1 MSRLSRCPFGY
12 NVRPLT
18 TFLQAKKQ
26 QHRPPP
32 KIFSTTAEMS
42 GPSDKSASAAEAST
56 TNPYTKYYN
65 SPTLSDV
72 VICYG
77 DNGER
82 VFYGHKLQLSA
93 KAQWFENAFTHGF
106 AETGAD
112 KVTLHED
119 DPAAVEG
126 MLKHIYGKQLIDL
139 DCTGIEDVFFAIG
152 LYRIADKCD
161 CPSLETEAPDLL
173 GRLVAKFFDQLHI
186 QEEMSGI
193 NDLYKIVSAVY
204 DFEETRSGSKRSPIL
219 RSLIS
224 CIFANNAAK
233 PFEGSQVLSKAIS
246 KVAERIPEFGRD
258 MYMGMLDV
266 QNCFAKRE
274 GHMPLVSL
282 VYKTKCSSCGS
293 KRGLSISCGAKGHCW
308 NCGVFKDDWKSR
320 RVSEGNR

>member
-1 MSRLSRCPFGY
+1 
-12 NVRPLT
+12 
-18 TFLQAKKQ
+18 
-26 QHRPPP
+26 
-32 KIFSTTAEMS
+32 MS

-93 KAQWFENAFTHGF
+93 KAQWFENTFTHGF

-152 LYRIADKCD
+152 IYRVADKYD
-161 CPSLETEAPDLL
+161 CPPLETEAPDLL
-173 GRLVAKFFDQLHI
+173 GRLVAKFFDELHT
-186 QEEMSGI
+186 QDEMSGI
-193 NDLYKIVSAVY
+193 NDLYNIVSAVY
-204 DFEETRSGSKRSPIL
+204 DIEETRSGSKRSPIL

-246 KVAERIPEFGRD
+246 KV
-258 MYMGMLDV
+258 
-266 QNCFAKRE
+266 RE
-274 GHMPLVSL
+274 
-282 VYKTKCSSCGS
+282 CQ
-293 KRGLSISCGAKGHCW
+293 
-308 NCGVFKDDWKSR
+308 
-320 RVSEGNR
+320 

>member
-1 MSRLSRCPFGY
+1 
-12 NVRPLT
+12 
-18 TFLQAKKQ
+18 
-26 QHRPPP
+26 
-32 KIFSTTAEMS
+32 MS

-77 DNGER
+77 NNGEG

-93 KAQWFENAFTHGF
+93 KAQWFEKAFTHGF
-106 AETGAD
+106 AETSAD

-139 DCTGIEDVFFAIG
+139 DCTGIEDVFFAIE
-152 LYRIADKCD
+152 LYRIADKYD

-193 NDLYKIVSAVY
+193 NDLYKITSAVY

-233 PFEGSQVLSKAIS
+233 PFEGSQVLSKGIS
-246 KVAERIPEFGRD
+246 KAVVQASICYLKAGFHSSGSITFSSTHSIIIRKPVETNERLQPTSNNDHTRFDQVAA
-258 MYMGMLDV
+258 LTDV
-266 QNCFAKRE
+266 
-274 GHMPLVSL
+274 
-282 VYKTKCSSCGS
+282 
-293 KRGLSISCGAKGHCW
+293 
-308 NCGVFKDDWKSR
+308 
-320 RVSEGNR
+320 

>member
-1 MSRLSRCPFGY
+1 
-12 NVRPLT
+12 
-18 TFLQAKKQ
+18 
-26 QHRPPP
+26 
-32 KIFSTTAEMS
+32 MS

-106 AETGAD
+106 AETGTD

-139 DCTGIEDVFFAIG
+139 DCTVIEDVFFAIG
-152 LYRIADKCD
+152 LYRIADKYD

-173 GRLVAKFFDQLHI
+173 GRLVAKFFDQLHT

-204 DFEETRSGSKRSPIL
+204 DFDETRSGSKSSTIL

-233 PFEGSQVLSKAIS
+233 PFEGSQVLSKVIS
-246 KVAERIPEFGRD
+246 KVRECQKYCIVQASICYLKAGFHSSGSITFSSTHSIIIRKPVETNERLQPTSNNDHTRFD
-258 MYMGMLDV
+258 QVAALTDV
-266 QNCFAKRE
+266 
-274 GHMPLVSL
+274 
-282 VYKTKCSSCGS
+282 
-293 KRGLSISCGAKGHCW
+293 
-308 NCGVFKDDWKSR
+308 
-320 RVSEGNR
+320 